1 MSEVYSKK
9 ELLAL
14 MGTGANKRMQRQLQI
29 SSAKLTYQYVSTVTR
44 LHLNGLVSA
53 MVPSSVW
60 NVQVSTE
67 VSAMFS
73 PISM

>member
-14 MGTGANKRMQRQLQI
+14 MGTGANKRMQRQLL
-29 SSAKLTYQYVSTVTR
+29 SHSAKLTYQYVWTVTR

-67 VSAMFS
+67 VNAMFS